1 VVPVV
6 LLVQMEQLV
15 VHPLL
20 HIHPQRSHQMV
31 AELALD
37 PMM

>member
-6 LLVQMEQLV
+6 LQVQVEQLAE
-15 VHPLL
+15 HLLL
-20 HIHPQRSHQMV
+20 HIHPQLSHQMV
-31 AELALD
+31 EELALD

>member
-6 LLVQMEQLV
+6 LLVQMEQLAE
-15 VHPLL
+15 HLLL
-20 HIHPQRSHQMV
+20 HIHPQLSHRM
-31 AELALD
+31 AEELALD